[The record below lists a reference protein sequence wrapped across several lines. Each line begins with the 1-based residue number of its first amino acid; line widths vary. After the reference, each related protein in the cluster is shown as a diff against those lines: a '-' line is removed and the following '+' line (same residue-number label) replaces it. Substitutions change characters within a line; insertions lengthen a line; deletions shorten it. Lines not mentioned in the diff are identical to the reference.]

1 MMGTERRLRR
11 QCRQL
16 LRRLDVR
23 PPLDVAELCHRTGEL
38 RGKHIRLVAHPI
50 PVPGPFGVWIS
61 TKSVDYILYQ
71 EETSR
76 LHQDHIILH
85 ELGHILAGHQSD
97 EEDDTLLAEL
107 YPTMTP
113 ARLRAQYADIG
124 PDAVRRA
131 LRRASFGNEQEREAE
146 TVATIILEWASVL
159 DIAAPRPSQG
169 AVRGMDTALGARVGW
184 L

>member
-1 MMGTERRLRR
+1 MGTERQLRR

-16 LRRLDVR
+16 LRRLDIR
-23 PPLDVAELCHRTGEL
+23 PPLDVAELCNRAGTL
-38 RGKHIRLVAHPI
+38 RGKRIRLVAHPI
-50 PVPGPFGVWIS
+50 PVPGPFGVWIA
-61 TKSVDYILYQ
+61 TNNVDYILYQ
-71 EETSR
+71 EETSK
-76 LHQDHIILH
+76 LHQDHIVLH

-97 EEDDTLLAEL
+97 EEDDSLLAEL

-113 ARLRAQYADIG
+113 DRLREQYSDIG
-124 PDAVRRA
+124 PEAVRRA
-131 LRRASFGNEQEREAE
+131 LRRASFGTRQEREAE

-159 DIAAPRPSQG
+159 DVAAPRPSLG

>member
-1 MMGTERRLRR
+1 MGERKLRR

-16 LRRLDVR
+16 LSKLDVR
-23 PPLDVAELCHRTGEL
+23 PPLDVTDLCHRMGEV
-38 RGKHIRLVAHPI
+38 RGKPIELVAHPI

-61 TKSVDYILYQ
+61 TKRVEYILYQ
-71 EETSR
+71 QETSQ

-97 EEDDTLLAEL
+97 EEDDALLAEL
-107 YPTMTP
+107 YPGTTP
-113 ARLRAQYADIG
+113 DRLREQYSAMAS
-124 PDAVRRA
+124 DAVRRA
-131 LRRASFGNEQEREAE
+131 LRRTSYGNTQEREAE

-159 DIAAPRPSQG
+159 DVAAPRPSQG
-169 AVRGMDTALGARVGW
+169 AARGMDTALGARMGW